1 MNKNITRTVRRYE
14 YDCKVVRKIEDSEDF
29 GIVNENYFIYGS
41 PKENIDVNKVVDE
54 ISVKSGGHVLE
65 FTLKNT
71 IDLKYS
77 IPLERFVQACKEYE
91 MNQQPFAEK
100 QKRSKQQ

>member
-14 YDCKVVRKIEDSEDF
+14 YECKVVRKIEDSGDF
-29 GIVNENYFIYGS
+29 SIVDENYFVYGS
-41 PKENIDVNKVVDE
+41 PKENIDVDKVIDD
-54 ISVKSGGHVLE
+54 ITGKSGGHVLE

-91 MNQQPFAEK
+91 LNKQPSTE
-100 QKRSKQQ
+100 